1 MADIAFV
8 AILIGA
14 AGVAGGIETENM
26 AGIIAAA
33 ILHFGGI
40 VGMTIAI
47 RKEGDET
54 DEDEEDDGTDPGGS
68 SSVDKPRGIRPGR
81 HAADSSGGSV
91 RSVPD
96 TDNRILPWRCDS
108 DRR

>member
-1 MADIAFV
+1 MANISFI

-14 AGVAGGIETENM
+14 AGVAGGIETGSM
-26 AGIIAAA
+26 AGVIAAA
-33 ILHFGGI
+33 VLHFGGI
-40 VGMTIAI
+40 VGMTMAI

-54 DEDEEDDGTDPGGS
+54 DEDEEDNGTDPGGNNPM
-68 SSVDKPRGIRPGR
+68 DKPYGTCSGR
-81 HAADSSGGSV
+81 HAADSSGGSG
-91 RSVPD
+91 RGVPD